1 MCSLCCNHLYLPP
14 FPKQDTTL
22 LIYRNLWVFCY
33 LHFSG
38 YILQIILQMLWPASL
53 GPFNVVWSQ
62 LSNMHLT
69 LYYFPAIL
77 ITQHNQGNLKNRV
90 NFGIWFQADNHHD
103 NKWQVWQEHQG
114 TERLHLQ
121 LQPREHE
128 AESVN
133 WRCSEA
139 LNSQNPIE
147 VTYFPPYKVA
157 PSPKRVLPTGTKCSN
172 TGGSGRHFSFKP
184 SQLLTFLCGCVCVYE
199 KNGQF
204 QMSKYSLLFLNAT
217 VSHTVDSGFLSHG
230 TDFCN

>member
-1 MCSLCCNHLYLPP
+1 MTVSLE
-14 FPKQDTTL
+14 
-22 LIYRNLWVFCY
+22 
-33 LHFSG
+33 
-38 YILQIILQMLWPASL
+38 
-53 GPFNVVWSQ
+53 PFNVVWSQ

-77 ITQHNQGNLKNRV
+77 ITQHNQGNLRNRV
-90 NFGIWFQADNHHD
+90 NFGIWFQAENHHD

-121 LQPREHE
+121 LQPHEHE

-147 VTYFPPYKVA
+147 VTYFPPTRFHHLLRECCQLV
-157 PSPKRVLPTGTKCSN
+157 PSVQILEDLEGISHSDHHNCWL
-172 TGGSGRHFSFKP
+172 FF
-184 SQLLTFLCGCVCVYE
+184 VCVFVSMK